1 MGLSYQGN
9 LKAVEFSD
17 IVLCGL

>member
-17 IVLCGL
+17 IVLCGI